1 MQDNKTLI
9 VGLSSFMFC
18 LGAVAINIFC
28 FYCCKDR
35 NNIKKIFPHVVQVPP
50 KDAPDN
56 IIVLNIQNPVF
67 EQEEQQFIML

>member
-1 MQDNKTLI
+1 MQHNSSMQDNKALI

-28 FYCCKDR
+28 FLICKHQR
-35 NNIKKIFPHVVQVPP
+35 KIQKIFPQ
-50 KDAPDN
+50 DADDN

-67 EQEEQQFIML
+67 EQEEQQFILL